1 MKQEFKETAGEKED
15 DLDLGANGMS
25 NANINTND
33 YSLPPPPSKDQIM
46 GNICN
51 KIFQE

>member
-1 MKQEFKETAGEKED
+1 MKQVFKETAGEKED
-15 DLDLGANGMS
+15 DLRANKMS

-51 KIFQE
+51 KIFLE